1 MKAESVMGC
10 GKADTTAGRT
20 PLTGSA
26 FMLFPSALADVSVPS
41 GCALCPAL
49 PFPFWYLA
57 ASS

>member
-26 FMLFPSALADVSVPS
+26 FMLFPSALADVSIS
-41 GCALCPAL
+41 SDCAVCPAL
-49 PFPFWYLA
+49 FFPFWYLA

>member
-26 FMLFPSALADVSVPS
+26 FMLLSSALADVSVPS
-41 GCALCPAL
+41 DRALCPAL
-49 PFPFWYLA
+49 LFPFWYLA

>member
-1 MKAESVMGC
+1 MGC

-26 FMLFPSALADVSVPS
+26 FMLLSSALADVSVPS
-41 GCALCPAL
+41 GCALCLAL
-49 PFPFWYLA
+49 LFPFWYFA